1 MSIKLTKRSVDAI
14 HPTGHASITYDAD
27 LKGFGVRMGPSGS
40 LSWFVEYRPGA
51 GGRRVSKRR
60 MVLGSRELT
69 PEQARTAAKE
79 VLANVALGKDP
90 ATSRQRERDM
100 STFREFAQRYLSE
113 EAALKL
119 KPGTVKNYEIC
130 VRKHAAPTLG
140 SIKLDAV
147 STADISRLH
156 LRIGQAKPMTANRVV
171 ECISSIY
178 RYAAICN
185 VVPYGHNP
193 TNGIR
198 AFREHRRERFL
209 SSAELAKLGE
219 AIREGETVG
228 IPYIVDETK
237 PTSKHAPKPEN
248 RRTLIDQFA
257 AAAVRLLLL
266 TGARLREI
274 LDLKWDYVDLERGLL
289 FLPDSKTGRKTIVLN
304 APAMGILAGL
314 PRMSCFVIA
323 GEQQNKPR
331 VDLNRPWR
339 AIVRRAGLQ
348 GLRIHDLRHT
358 HASFGA
364 GAGLGLPIIGKLLG
378 HTQASTTQR
387 YAHLDADPLRRA
399 SEQIASQIATA
410 MGERKQG

>member
-27 LKGFGVRMGPSGS
+27 LKGFGVRMGPSGSLSWFVEYRPGAGGRRVSKRRMGPSGS

-219 AIREGETVG
+219 AIREGETEG

-248 RRTLIDQFA
+248 RRTL
-257 AAAVRLLLL
+257 RS
-266 TGARLREI
+266 E
-274 LDLKWDYVDLERGLL
+274 ERRVG
-289 FLPDSKTGRKTIVLN
+289 KEGR
-304 APAMGILAGL
+304 
-314 PRMSCFVIA
+314 
-323 GEQQNKPR
+323 
-331 VDLNRPWR
+331 
-339 AIVRRAGLQ
+339 
-348 GLRIHDLRHT
+348 
-358 HASFGA
+358 
-364 GAGLGLPIIGKLLG
+364 
-378 HTQASTTQR
+378 
-387 YAHLDADPLRRA
+387 Y
-399 SEQIASQIATA
+399 
-410 MGERKQG
+410 

>member
-1 MSIKLTKRSVDAI
+1 
-14 HPTGHASITYDAD
+14 
-27 LKGFGVRMGPSGS
+27 
-40 LSWFVEYRPGA
+40 
-51 GGRRVSKRR
+51 

-219 AIREGETVG
+219 AIREGETEG